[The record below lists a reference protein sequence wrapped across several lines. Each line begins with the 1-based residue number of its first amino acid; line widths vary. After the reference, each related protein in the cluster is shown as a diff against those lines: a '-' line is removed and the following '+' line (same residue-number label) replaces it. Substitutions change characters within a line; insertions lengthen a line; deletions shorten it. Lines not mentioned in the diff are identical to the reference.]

1 MSLDIGLQG
10 AVCLELYIYNEVLP
24 ALNQR
29 ASKSIN
35 INEVRQQFEERFP
48 KKGTAV
54 TLKLFAQN
62 LLLSLSIYKKLPSW
76 HLMCGQY
83 FTIFLVLSPE
93 SAYFIHLTPLRNRL
107 DSIPILEIMGYHL
120 HFLDKEAWASQW
132 QRRLPKD
139 THWNWQAQHS
149 FHSLAAG
156 PRTAELRWVLFFCT
170 VLPAIL
176 PSLLSMFFH
185 GAVSPSLI

>member
-62 LLLSLSIYKKLPSW
+62 LLLSLSTYKKLPSW

-132 QRRLPKD
+132 QRRLPKN

-156 PRTAELRWVLFFCT
+156 PRTAELRWVLSFAPSFLPFC
-170 VLPAIL
+170 LAC
-176 PSLLSMFFH
+176 SLCSSMEPW
-185 GAVSPSLI
+185 ALL